1 MSRLN
6 KADDIIELGIM
17 LQCSSLGISIDDIAE
32 RFECSRR
39 SAERMKTVLF
49 EKFPEK
55 VEEVPSNDRKKRW
68 RFKNGTMNCLISFS
82 QKDIETLE
90 FFKNLSNDDKM
101 TQSLDKLITKI
112 KALSIT

>member
-6 KADDIIELGIM
+6 KADDIIELGLM
-17 LQCSSLGISIDDIAE
+17 LQSSSCGISIDDIAE

-55 VEEVPSNDRKKRW
+55 VEVKPVQQKPLTESERIAKFEKEMSKAFDNYINNYGQYYDY
-68 RFKNGTMNCLISFS
+68 S
-82 QKDIETLE
+82 QLKD
-90 FFKNLSNDDKM
+90 
-101 TQSLDKLITKI
+101 
-112 KALSIT
+112 